1 MGPKSF
7 SESVHLRTRSPGSA
21 SNSHFVFKIGNKSQT
36 QDYFAP
42 NAASVHPNIPNLN
55 QTLDSFSPYIGSIH
69 PNISNLNQTQKNS
82 TIPTNLTLNDPIKV
96 PTLCDWISAELDP
109 NYTSN
114 LLSGWL
120 SPGGVACNYSK
131 TADISIPGLD
141 SESHIEL
148 STGDIHEFVFQALD
162 EAGKPNC
169 VGSDYFEFDV
179 SGDRW
184 KSRPSLKDFNNGTY
198 SFSLQIHPD
207 FAGYYNLTVVL
218 LFRHY
223 EGLRFSPHRFAVD
236 KELRRKPIKF
246 YKSPMQLPQ
255 LTTCSKFDFSFLK
268 EIPFSTPQEDRFLRE
283 KNFNV
288 VIRDERELN
297 QIRMHGLYI
306 YDPESALNAD
316 NNKNLH
322 LRKDALKTIQD
333 CLLVFH
339 PFPKKLLQAFE
350 ILNQSESAGQN
361 LPVYLHYSS
370 STDRA
375 RYNLP
380 TADEIAIILPGDGT
394 EKSGM
399 RDIVLHLR
407 GNNGLMRVNEYH
419 PAYLSLHYV
428 LLFPRGE
435 LGWKPEM
442 RYWDVRSK

>member
-169 VGSDYFEFDV
+169 
-179 SGDRW
+179 
-184 KSRPSLKDFNNGTY
+184 
-198 SFSLQIHPD
+198 
-207 FAGYYNLTVVL
+207 
-218 LFRHY
+218 
-223 EGLRFSPHRFAVD
+223 
-236 KELRRKPIKF
+236 
-246 YKSPMQLPQ
+246 
-255 LTTCSKFDFSFLK
+255 
-268 EIPFSTPQEDRFLRE
+268 DRFLRE

-297 QIRMHGLYI
+297 QIRMHGVKKMLLLKWHLMI
-306 YDPESALNAD
+306 MLDQRPNAYDVNEREQENTFNRGGP
-316 NNKNLH
+316 
-322 LRKDALKTIQD
+322 
-333 CLLVFH
+333 H
-339 PFPKKLLQAFE
+339 PFRLLTPSRRRRACLEGGMTSTSIEIPTNSPNRAMVSHAFK
-350 ILNQSESAGQN
+350 
-361 LPVYLHYSS
+361 SS
-370 STDRA
+370 SVVVLPKTP
-375 RYNLP
+375 NLRDYSASTRTP
-380 TADEIAIILPGDGT
+380 HIKESVAMLSIAMDE
-394 EKSGM
+394 
-399 RDIVLHLR
+399 
-407 GNNGLMRVNEYH
+407 
-419 PAYLSLHYV
+419 
-428 LLFPRGE
+428 
-435 LGWKPEM
+435 PEM
-442 RYWDVRSK
+442 CHSSMPPRNLEEEFLAVATAHAPHAQLLDKELLTMPGTSLAPIHQ